1 VVVVTE
7 VVLLDDTGTAHSEDI
22 ADPTPMPATTTNPSP
37 ATRMCGWSD
46 QVRAHR
52 RSRRHHPNVGVEVDH
67 GWLWLMTDIQ
77 YLQPEYFSFMPTAPR
92 VATSAPDEYLGGDD
106 NG

>member
-1 VVVVTE
+1 VA
-7 VVLLDDTGTAHSEDI
+7 GAIKFARI
-22 ADPTPMPATTTNPSP
+22 AEAVATTPM
-37 ATRMCGWSD
+37 SD
-46 QVRAHR
+46 
-52 RSRRHHPNVGVEVDH
+52 VGVEVDH